1 MEKETF
7 EKLLKG
13 LQEIQL
19 ESLNDRSIVMWVYL
33 NNYAYPDEIQT
44 TITVTL
50 FIGGNKNQHSYDFFE
65 EDEPKNVWN
74 NLDDIHKR
82 FRKRPILRDLVKEL
96 KEKIV
101 KG

>member
-1 MEKETF
+1 MEKEIF

-19 ESLNDRSIVMWVYL
+19 ESLNDRNIVMWVYL
-33 NNYAYPDEIQT
+33 SNYAYPDEIQT

-50 FIGGNKNQHSYDFFE
+50 FIGGNENQHTYDFFE

-82 FRKRPILRDLVKEL
+82 FRKRPILRDFVKEL

>member
-33 NNYAYPDEIQT
+33 NNYDYPTDIRT
-44 TITVTL
+44 TISVTL
-50 FIGGNKNQHSYDFFE
+50 FIGSQKNQHSYDFFE

-74 NLDDIHKR
+74 NLDDIHQR
-82 FRKRPILRDLVKEL
+82 FRKRPLLRNLVKEL
-96 KEKIV
+96 KEKF
-101 KG
+101 K

>member
-1 MEKETF
+1 MEKEIF

-33 NNYAYPDEIQT
+33 NNYAYQDEIQT